1 MRRLLCMIAYLALT
15 VSMAVYSAE
24 AVARQPGKVELRN
37 IRTGSIIYERGYCDQ
52 PYVVITKEGDWL
64 CVFTTNA
71 GREGQQGQYIVATV
85 SKDKGQTWS
94 KPVEIE
100 PPTGPE
106 ASWAMPLVTPSS
118 RVYVFYDYNG
128 DNIRTLNGKRI
139 RADVLGWYCYKYSDD
154 NGQTWSKR
162 YRLPVRLTACDLAN
176 DWKGQVQIMWG
187 IGKPI
192 IVGKSAFFAF
202 TKIGK
207 YMLDQ
212 SEGWFFRSDNILMEA
227 NPKKIKWQM
236 LPDGEKGLRTAEHG
250 SIQAEQNLVALA
262 DGGLYCMYRTKMGYP
277 CHAYSRDGGHSWS
290 RPEAATY
297 TPSGRKFK
305 HPRACP
311 RIWRTGN
318 GKFLFWFHNH
328 GGKSFKGRNPAWI
341 CGGVE
346 KDGYIYWSQP
356 EILLYDE
363 NPETRMSYPDLIE
376 QDGRYWVTETQKTV
390 ARVHEVEPTLLEG
403 LWNQGKVRKVAQEG
417 LVLSLDFN
425 EAKTRGTKMPEL
437 PNLADGGGFSIDF
450 WIKLHELSASQV
462 IVDSSDKAGK
472 GFVVRTTENGTIR
485 IDMNDGKTVGGW
497 DCDPEL
503 IKTNTWHHIAIIV
516 DGGPKIITFVV
527 DGVLCDG
534 GTSRQ
539 YGWGRFS
546 KELGDVSGSGK
557 LQIAPSLKGQLKSIR
572 LYGRYLRTSEAV
584 GNFRAGQILT
594 PKNAP

>member
-15 VSMAVYSAE
+15 VSMAVYSTE
-24 AVARQPGKVELRN
+24 AVGRQPGKVDIRN
-37 IRTGSIIYERGYCDQ
+37 IRTGSIIYEHGYCDQ
-52 PYVVITKEGDWL
+52 PYVVITKDGNWL
-64 CVFTTNA
+64 CLLTTA
-71 GREGQQGQYIVATV
+71 GGHEGADDSHVISTISSDQGR
-85 SKDKGQTWS
+85 TWS
-94 KPVEIE
+94 VPVSLE
-100 PPTGPE
+100 PQDGPTSVYSLPVVARNG
-106 ASWAMPLVTPSS
+106 
-118 RVYVFYDYNG
+118 RVYVFYTYNG
-128 DNIRTLNGKRI
+128 DNFRCPQRNDG
-139 RADVLGWYCYKYSDD
+139 VGGCGYKCSDD
-154 NGQTWSKR
+154 NGRTWSKQR
-162 YRLPVRLTACDLAN
+162 WRLPMRMTAVDRTN
-176 DWKGQVQIMWG
+176 TFQGKVQIFWG

-192 IVGKSAFFAF
+192 TLGTTMIFAF
-202 TKIGK
+202 SKCGK
-207 YMLDQ
+207 YLIDR
-212 SEGWFFRSDNILMEA
+212 SEGWFYRSDNILTE
-227 NPKKIKWQM
+227 PDVTKIEWQL
-236 LPDGEKGLRTAEHG
+236 LPDGDVGLKNPDYG
-250 SIQAEQNLVALA
+250 DVQAEQNIVPMS
-262 DGGLYCMYRTKMGYP
+262 DGSIYCMYRTTRGYP

-290 RPEAATY
+290 KPEAATY
-297 TPSGRKFK
+297 TPNGRKFK

-425 EAKTRGTKMPEL
+425 KTQTRKTNMPEL

-450 WIKLHELSASQV
+450 WIKLHELSAGQV

-557 LQIAPSLKGQLKSIR
+557 LQIAPSLKGRLKSVR
-572 LYGRYLRTSEAV
+572 LYDRYLRTSEAV

-594 PKNAP
+594 PKNVP